1 MSLYG
6 KMEAIQCLGGNESL
20 YNKYM
25 ERFETKYRDCVP
37 KLIEQ
42 MECMQ
47 YEEAYRYAHSIKG
60 LSSLLGLPTIQLY
73 AEAIETAI
81 KEGRYLDLP
90 PLFHSMQFTLNQ
102 ILGSAKVQSSSS
114 VGT

>member
-6 KMEAIQCLGGNESL
+6 KAEAIQCLGGNESL
-20 YNKYM
+20 YNKHM
-25 ERFETKYRDCVP
+25 ARFELKYRDCVP
-37 KLIEQ
+37 KLMEQ
-42 MECMQ
+42 MNRME

-60 LSSLLGLPTIQLY
+60 LSSLLGLPAIQFY
-73 AEAIETAI
+73 AEAIATAI

-90 PLFHSMQFTLNQ
+90 PLFHAMQSTLNQ
-102 ILGSAKVQSSSS
+102 TLQSANVQSSSS